1 MDLELNK
8 QDFIIII
15 ILTFLYLLLSSYNLG
30 ARRIPSTSWMPSG
43 PCEVLLELDS
53 TSEISS
59 LHAFM
64 GDGRT
69 VKFDIYC
76 SSQENRS
83 YVTSFEGIGYY
94 QWGKAEIDRAS
105 EQLMLIFQGQTG
117 RINEIVLTDEDG
129 KKIDLGTAELHL
141 DGVITS
147 DVGNLFDEQDK
158 VKLPITS
165 FSQAYFDEIYFV
177 RAAKELIEGEEVYEW
192 THPPLGKLLISL
204 SITLFGFNP
213 FGWRIL
219 GAIFS
224 ASMIPVVYIF
234 SKGFFQSRMSATIS
248 ASLLTLD
255 FMHFTMGRIA
265 TTEAFAVFFNLVSCF
280 FFYINYRSL
289 REDGVVNKFAI
300 FLGSLSFSLAFST
313 KWYTFFGLVSQMF
326 LILMLYLN
334 AGKRGNQ
341 TNKIRNLLLELMPIL
356 LVSFSVSVAV
366 YFSTYIPYVLQGH
379 SLKDVYDLQWR
390 MLGYHSQLEATHPYS
405 SPWWSWPF
413 NLRPL
418 WLTVDYLPG
427 GTVSTVVAMG
437 NPLIWWAG
445 TVSAILIA
453 GQALKGGDHDRIY
466 LTATLLLQWLPF
478 ALVSRCLFIYHFYLT
493 VPIMVLMITL
503 YLDESWRIR
512 SRRRLVIVYLIAVAV
527 SFAIFYPVISGHPI
541 PDQYRRFLRWLPS
554 WAF

>member
-1 MDLELNK
+1 
-8 QDFIIII
+8 
-15 ILTFLYLLLSSYNLG
+15 
-30 ARRIPSTSWMPSG
+30 
-43 PCEVLLELDS
+43 
-53 TSEISS
+53 
-59 LHAFM
+59 M

>member
-15 ILTFLYLLLSSYNLG
+15 ILTFLYLLLSCYNLG
-30 ARRIPSTSWMPSG
+30 VRRIPSTSWMPSG

-224 ASMIPVVYIF
+224 ASMITCGLHFQQGIF
-234 SKGFFQSRMSATIS
+234 SES
-248 ASLLTLD
+248 
-255 FMHFTMGRIA
+255 
-265 TTEAFAVFFNLVSCF
+265 
-280 FFYINYRSL
+280 
-289 REDGVVNKFAI
+289 
-300 FLGSLSFSLAFST
+300 
-313 KWYTFFGLVSQMF
+313 
-326 LILMLYLN
+326 
-334 AGKRGNQ
+334 
-341 TNKIRNLLLELMPIL
+341 
-356 LVSFSVSVAV
+356 
-366 YFSTYIPYVLQGH
+366 
-379 SLKDVYDLQWR
+379 DVRY
-390 MLGYHSQLEATHPYS
+390 
-405 SPWWSWPF
+405 
-413 NLRPL
+413 N
-418 WLTVDYLPG
+418 
-427 GTVSTVVAMG
+427 
-437 NPLIWWAG
+437 
-445 TVSAILIA
+445 
-453 GQALKGGDHDRIY
+453 
-466 LTATLLLQWLPF
+466 
-478 ALVSRCLFIYHFYLT
+478 LFIT
-493 VPIMVLMITL
+493 SDP
-503 YLDESWRIR
+503 
-512 SRRRLVIVYLIAVAV
+512 
-527 SFAIFYPVISGHPI
+527 
-541 PDQYRRFLRWLPS
+541 
-554 WAF
+554 